1 MNHINKIVLENL
13 NFSYGNNNVF
23 RNSINAQF
31 CSDRIYLLKGKNG
44 AGKSTLCKLLTR
56 LYENYS
62 GKIYFNDIDQRDLSR
77 EELLDEIAVVFQ
89 ATPVF
94 YDSIIDNL
102 LLGRKTKKLEKLL
115 SLFGLE
121 KDLKEA
127 GREFTDILSDENS
140 LSGGQIQKL
149 GIIRVLLSDKSIYIF
164 DEPTSNLDVD
174 SKKVFYDILN
184 QLKSNHMIFLISHEE
199 NIEKYVDEV
208 FILDKR

>member
-1 MNHINKIVLENL
+1 M
-13 NFSYGNNNVF
+13 
-23 RNSINAQF
+23 
-31 CSDRIYLLKGKNG
+31 
-44 AGKSTLCKLLTR
+44 
-56 LYENYS
+56 
-62 GKIYFNDIDQRDLSR
+62 
-77 EELLDEIAVVFQ
+77 
-89 ATPVF
+89 
-94 YDSIIDNL
+94 
-102 LLGRKTKKLEKLL
+102 
-115 SLFGLE
+115 
-121 KDLKEA
+121 KEA